1 MTEKKYNVA
10 VVGATGMVGRTMLS
24 ILEERNFPVNKV
36 YALASSRSVGTRI
49 PFKDGELIISD
60 LEAFDFN
67 LAGVGLFLLS
77 MRQRQSMPDAL

>member
-24 ILEERNFPVNKV
+24 ILEERNFPVDKV

-49 PFKDGELIISD
+49 PFKDSELVIGD
-60 LEAFDFN
+60 LETFDLTAWMNESVTLIPSGPN
-67 LAGVGLFLLS
+67 LLW
-77 MRQRQSMPDAL
+77 MYI